1 LSAVVGRF
9 SHEALGFKPRHS
21 PTIHCCIGYIGV
33 SFVRILHG
41 GTVSTL
47 LYSLGRWS
55 YRHPWR
61 VLVGWLL
68 LLAIAGGG
76 ALVFMKGT
84 DNAFSIPGTE
94 AQEGIALLE
103 RTFPQASG
111 TSAQVVVVAPE
122 GATVAEGRYRE
133 AIDDAVTGF
142 GAVDG

>member
-1 LSAVVGRF
+1 MRRPARPRRTPRSPPRAAGRACARGRARPAASSWCRSRSLLSAVVGRF

-68 LLAIAGGG
+68 LLAIA
-76 ALVFMKGT
+76 
-84 DNAFSIPGTE
+84 
-94 AQEGIALLE
+94 
-103 RTFPQASG
+103 
-111 TSAQVVVVAPE
+111 
-122 GATVAEGRYRE
+122 
-133 AIDDAVTGF
+133 
-142 GAVDG
+142 